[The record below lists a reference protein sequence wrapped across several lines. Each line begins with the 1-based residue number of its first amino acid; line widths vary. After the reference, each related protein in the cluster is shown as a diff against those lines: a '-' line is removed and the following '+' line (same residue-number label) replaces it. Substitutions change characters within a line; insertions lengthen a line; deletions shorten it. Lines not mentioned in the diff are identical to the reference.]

1 MNRDDTA
8 LALNGNRT
16 VDNLSYVLTELRDQE
31 SSDSALAYAL
41 NAQLQVLGVINSPGL
56 SISLYDLMIDSLKMA
71 IQKAR
76 SWQEKAEYQRC
87 AAIMTNSMVFF
98 FDARLYWEKNTWNE
112 QGIALL
118 KNACNLVA
126 DSSTVL
132 IAKTTKTPVVNNV
145 LGNRMFYSLTSN
157 TNGFFDDLI
166 DWFIKG
172 FRIDKYRS
180 EFHNFLLQLFE
191 KLERYRDIYGR
202 QVLLCELIYRYKGT
216 LAPLAGD
223 KRAGLKRL
231 LPNFWQRISFLSVVV
246 YPLLIGVII
255 LLIGGII
262 FVIFNW
268 FSGDKWLEL
277 FGKTVL
283 FYPLFS
289 FHFFLLNCNT
299 LVKIGS
305 IIVLLVLFL
314 IATLFGNK
322 YFTYIADRYFTE
334 IAKVY

>member
-16 VDNLSYVLTELRDQE
+16 VDNLSYVLTELRNQE

-41 NAQLQVLGVINSPGL
+41 NAQLQVLGAINSPGL

-76 SWQEKAEYQRC
+76 NWQEKEEYQRC

-98 FDARLYWEKNTWNE
+98 LHAKLCWEGDRWSE

-118 KNACNLVA
+118 RNACNLVA

-132 IAKTTKTPVVNNV
+132 IAKTTKTPVVNNG

-202 QVLLCELIYRYKGT
+202 QVLLCELIYRYKDT

-299 LVKIGS
+299 LIKIS
-305 IIVLLVLFL
+305 IIIVLLVLLL

>member
-1 MNRDDTA
+1 MDREDTA
-8 LALNGNRT
+8 ITLNEIT
-16 VDNLSYVLTELRDQE
+16 SIDHLSYVLTELRNQE

-41 NAQLQVLGVINSPGL
+41 DAQLQVLSIINSPKL
-56 SISLYDLMIDSLKMA
+56 SISFYDLMLDSLKTA
-71 IQKAR
+71 IQRAGNQ
-76 SWQEKAEYQRC
+76 QEKEEYRRC

-132 IAKTTKTPVVNNV
+132 IAKTTKTPVVNNG

-202 QVLLCELIYRYKGT
+202 QVLLCELIYRYKDT

-231 LPNFWQRISFLSVVV
+231 LPNFRQRVSFLSVVV
-246 YPLLIGVII
+246 YPLLIGAII

-305 IIVLLVLFL
+305 IIVLLVLLL

-334 IAKVY
+334 IAKLY

>member
-1 MNRDDTA
+1 MDREDTA
-8 LALNGNRT
+8 ITLNEIT
-16 VDNLSYVLTELRDQE
+16 SIDHLSYVLTELRNQE

-41 NAQLQVLGVINSPGL
+41 DAQLQVLSIINGPKL
-56 SISLYDLMIDSLKMA
+56 SISFYDLMLDSLKTA
-71 IQKAR
+71 IQRAGNQ
-76 SWQEKAEYQRC
+76 QEKEEYRRC

-98 FDARLYWEKNTWNE
+98 FDARLYWEKNT
-112 QGIALL
+112 
-118 KNACNLVA
+118 CNLVA

-132 IAKTTKTPVVNNV
+132 IAKTTKTPVVNNG

-202 QVLLCELIYRYKGT
+202 QVLLCELIYRYKDT

-223 KRAGLKRL
+223 KRAELKRL

-246 YPLLIGVII
+246 YPLLIGAII

-299 LVKIGS
+299 LIKIS
-305 IIVLLVLFL
+305 IIIVLLVLLL

-322 YFTYIADRYFTE
+322 YFTCIADRYFTE